1 MATMRALRKIHKGA
15 DGVKL
20 FHDFP
25 VPEPGP
31 GEVLIRI
38 VYAALCGT
46 DLHVRHDVFPA
57 FPPVTIGHEYSG
69 VIAKVG
75 EGVTE
80 FAVGDRVISLNA
92 AKYCGH
98 CSYCRQGLQML
109 CNEKRGLG
117 TGKDGA
123 FADYM
128 VYQADRVF
136 KMPANLTMKAAAIS
150 EPLACVVRGVLER
163 ATVRAGD
170 YVYVSGPGV
179 MGQFAAQ
186 LAKLA
191 GAHVTVGGT
200 GIDGDRLTMALKL
213 GADNVVDVTAE
224 DPVAFAN
231 RVTNGHMYDVAFE
244 CSASPR
250 AMDTCIDVL
259 RKTGHLQQ
267 IALYGKSVPMDLDK
281 MLMKEITFSN
291 SYSAER
297 SSWELLLNLMSTGK
311 LHMEEFCS
319 VVMDLEDWE
328 EAMRLFEK
336 KVGYKILFQL
346 SEEP

>member
-1 MATMRALRKIHKGA
+1 MRALRKLHEGA

-20 FHDFP
+20 CCDVP

-31 GEVLIRI
+31 GEVLIKI

-46 DLHVRHDVFPA
+46 DLHVRHDAFPA
-57 FPPVTIGHEYSG
+57 FPPVTLGHEYSG

-75 EGVTE
+75 EGVTDFVE
-80 FAVGDRVISLNA
+80 GDRVISMTA
-92 AKYCGH
+92 AKYCGN
-98 CSYCRQGLQML
+98 CEYCRQGLLML
-109 CNEKRGLG
+109 CSEKRGLG

-128 VYQADRVF
+128 VYPADRVF
-136 KMPANLTMKAAAIS
+136 KLPEGLSMKAAAIS

-163 ATVRAGD
+163 TFVNAGD
-170 YVYVSGPGV
+170 YVYISGPGV

-186 LAKLA
+186 LAKLS
-191 GAHVTVGGT
+191 GAYVTVGGT
-200 GIDGDRLTMALKL
+200 GIDGDRLAMALKL
-213 GADNVVDVTAE
+213 GADDIVDVTAE
-224 DPVAFAN
+224 DPVEHAK

-250 AMDTCIDVL
+250 AIDTCVDVL
-259 RKTGHLQQ
+259 KKTGHLQQ
-267 IALYGKSVPMDLDK
+267 VALYGKPVQMDLDK

-297 SSWELLLNLMSTGK
+297 SSWERLLPIMATGK

-319 VVMDLEDWE
+319 AVLNLEDWE
-328 EAMRLFEK
+328 EGMRMVENK
-336 KVGYKILFQL
+336 AGYKILFQI